1 MGKAKIIGG
10 GGGGRF
16 TISNG
21 VVVKKMIK
29 EKLKNAAYVIPDV
42 EDPIVTAQY
51 GTAGSVSLGGN
62 EPGMCVLDDGGVAIV
77 HSTSYAT
84 GVVVVVSP
92 DGTVLQSESGYSGVM
107 DVYGVFQVEPEKFCA
122 IGFDYSNYLQWSLFV
137 YDNNTIFKYASGTI
151 KTIFNTKLRNLV
163 HVRNGVARLYVPQ
176 SMTLNW
182 LEFSVNNSQVNV
194 TTGNKTLSGFA
205 FGSTGYTYELQNN
218 PDKSV
223 LVYTE
228 RYSRSSSYSSRIVLV
243 ELDSGKA
250 YSIFS
255 ISGNAGAIYRQKYSS
270 VVYHDGCIYCVASDP
285 TGSVLHKFEKS
296 DDDKWIDTYQVL
308 LSSGNTAILDSTN
321 ALAMYIYNEHLVVWF
336 ASQLVVFDIVTN
348 NVVSQVNFT
357 NPGHYVSKIALN
369 NLLVITG
376 YIYSNGSYVTNT
388 YTYTTDLSGVNYVVV
403 GRGESEMVMPANPG
417 NKLIECYA

>member
-21 VVVKKMIK
+21 VAVKKMIK
-29 EKLKNAAYVIPDV
+29 EKLKTAAYVIPSV
-42 EDPIVTAQY
+42 EDPIVTRQY
-51 GTAGSVSLGGN
+51 GTAGSVSLGGY

-151 KTIFNTKLRNLV
+151 KTVFDIKLKNFV
-163 HVRNGVARLYVPQ
+163 HVRDGVARLYVPQ
-176 SMTLNW
+176 STTLNW
-182 LEFSVNNSQVNV
+182 LELSVNNNQVNA
-194 TTGNKTLSGFA
+194 TTGKKILSGFA
-205 FGSTGYTYELQNN
+205 FGSTGYTYTLQNN

-228 RYSRSSSYSSRIVLV
+228 RYNKSSSYSSRIVLV

-250 YSIFS
+250 YSIFP
-255 ISGNAGAIYRQKYSS
+255 ISGNAGDIYRRGYSS
-270 VVYHDGCIYCVASDP
+270 TVYHDGCIYCVAADSS
-285 TGSVLHKFEKS
+285 GSVLYKLEKS
-296 DDDKWIDTYQVL
+296 DSDKWIVTYQAL
-308 LSSGNTAILDSTN
+308 LSEGNTAVLNSIN
-321 ALAMYIYNEHLVVWF
+321 ATAMYIYNEHLVVWF
-336 ASQLVVFDIVTN
+336 ASQLVVFNIVTN
-348 NVVSQVNFT
+348 NVVSQVNLT
-357 NPGHYVSKIALN
+357 NPGYYDSKIALN

-376 YIYSNGSYVTNT
+376 YIYSSGSYVTNT